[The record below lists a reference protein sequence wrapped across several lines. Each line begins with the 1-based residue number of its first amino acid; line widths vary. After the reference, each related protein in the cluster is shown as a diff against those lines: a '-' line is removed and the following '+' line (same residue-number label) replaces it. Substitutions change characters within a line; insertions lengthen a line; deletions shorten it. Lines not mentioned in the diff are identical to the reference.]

1 MARTSSMLI
10 VTMATLLLASLAA
23 AQHLVVSPQ
32 AIVVNPLPGFVV
44 DVWVDRDPSGSS
56 VPAYRVGEPIRVGVR
71 ASEDAYVYLFS
82 VGAAGEIVQIL
93 PNRFDAAGRDTFL
106 PAGASRTFPPPDA
119 RYSFA
124 VEPPSGLAKV
134 IALAS
139 RRPLDTSTLASFA
152 SERDLL
158 ASSQLG
164 EDGFARALSIVVQ
177 PLPQASWVTATALYH
192 VGSPPAQ
199 GAYGTIGATSR
210 PPGAEVYVGGAFAG
224 FTPLRFGTRPGR
236 HDVEVRL
243 GGYEVARES
252 VMVQPNLTA
261 ELHLVLRPLQAPS
274 LPSVAPLNA
283 YLGLYPCAGFE
294 VTRVR
299 DDRRDSTATFTSPER
314 LRDVYGC
321 LHEQLVQ
328 AGWRRTDLDRD
339 DDEIEA
345 EYRRGSE
352 SFELELESKGRDRF
366 ELEID
371 FD

>member
-1 MARTSSMLI
+1 MARSSPVLLVLM
-10 VTMATLLLASLAA
+10 VGLLLPSLAA
-23 AQHLVVSPQ
+23 AQHLVISPQ
-32 AIVVNPLPGFVV
+32 AIVVNPLPGFAV

-71 ASEDAYVYLFS
+71 VSDDAYVYLFS

-93 PNRFDAAGRDTFL
+93 PNRLDAAGRDTFL

-119 RYSFA
+119 RYAFA

-134 IALAS
+134 IAVAS
-139 RRPLDTSTLASFA
+139 RRPLDTSTLAAFA

-199 GAYGTIGATSR
+199 GAYGTIAAASQ
-210 PPGAEVYVGGAFAG
+210 PAGAEVYVDGAFAG
-224 FTPLRFGTRPGR
+224 FTPLRYGTRPGR
-236 HDVEVRL
+236 HEVEVRL
-243 GGYEVARES
+243 AGYAVARES
-252 VMVQPNLTA
+252 ALVRPNLTT
-261 ELHLVLRPLQAPS
+261 ELNVVLRPVPAAVR
-274 LPSVAPLNA
+274 PSVAPLNA
-283 YLGLYPCAGFE
+283 YLGLDPCAGFE

-299 DDRRDSTATFTSPER
+299 DGRRGSTATFTSPEG
-314 LRDVYGC
+314 LRDVYAC
-321 LHEQLVQ
+321 LHDQLVQ

-352 SFELELESKGRDRF
+352 SFELELESKGRGRF